1 MRLRGSSPENMRLML
16 AHVPVS
22 VAASDLGGI
31 VPVAAEGRSWSFCL
45 PVDGVVPCY
54 DAGLV
59 TAGAGGGGGRR

>member
-31 VPVAAEGRSWSFCL
+31 VPVAAEGRSWS
-45 PVDGVVPCY
+45 
-54 DAGLV
+54 A
-59 TAGAGGGGGRR
+59 